1 MKGGYMAA
9 LLYFRAMIKRFLF
22 CILVVLVSVLA
33 NAQKVYEF
41 NSTCQ
46 QAYLEISKLKFN
58 SAKVLLEKAKQQNP
72 NNLIPTLLEN
82 YIDFFPLFLSED
94 ADEYAKFKVRIAE
107 RIALLETGP
116 QTSPFYKFSL
126 SVVYMQKAAIE
137 IKFVEN
143 WRAGWDIRKSFQL
156 VKENKKTFATFA
168 PNDLVMGILQSV
180 TAIVPKGYAALV
192 SLLGMSGSMT
202 EGLKLVNNFMNSSDP
217 YAKLMN
223 SEGTLVYCYLAFYL
237 QNKHAEVF
245 ALIKNK
251 KLDIVNNLS
260 LAYMASNLAINDK
273 QIDYAKSIILNRNK
287 STEYLQIAAWD
298 YELAHVKLYRQEFQE
313 AAQHFETYLAN
324 FKGNFY
330 VKDTYL
336 KLSWCYYLQGNMPA
350 AEAARSNVIKKG
362 ALYTDADKQALQ
374 EAKTGNWQ
382 NITLLKARLLNDGG
396 MNKEAL
402 QVLNAKGFASFTKEE
417 EKLQFNYRYARIND
431 DMRNDAEAIQYYL
444 KTIELGATRKEYFGA
459 RAALQLG
466 EIYERQN
473 KKTIAVSYFQ
483 QCLDMKDHEYKNSL
497 DQKAKSGI
505 ARCTG
510 E

>member
-1 MKGGYMAA
+1 
-9 LLYFRAMIKRFLF
+9 MIKGIVLTICIFL
-22 CILVVLVSVLA
+22 LTTTVKA
-33 NAQKVYEF
+33 EKVYEF

-58 SAKVLLEKAKQQNP
+58 NAKVLIEKAKHQNP
-72 NNLIPTLLEN
+72 DNLITTLLEN

-107 RIALLETGP
+107 RIALLQTGP

-126 SVVYMQKAAIE
+126 SVLYMQKAAIE
-137 IKFVEN
+137 IKFAEH

-156 VKENKKTFATFA
+156 IKENKKTFVTFA
-168 PNDLVMGILQSV
+168 PNDLVLGILQSV
-180 TAIVPKGYAALV
+180 TAVIPKGYAALV

-202 EGLKLVNNFMNSSDP
+202 EGIKLINNFVNSSDP

-223 SEGTLVYCYLAFYL
+223 TESTLVYCYLTFYL

-273 QIDYAKSIILNRNK
+273 QIDYAKNVILNRNK
-287 STEYLQIAAWD
+287 SNEYLQIAAWD
-298 YELAHVKLYRQEFQE
+298 YELAYIKLYKQEFHE
-313 AAQHFETYLAN
+313 AAQYFETYLAN

-336 KLSWCYYLQGNMPA
+336 KLSWCYYLQGNMTA
-350 AEAARSNVIKKG
+350 AEAARNNVIKKG
-362 ALYTDADKQALQ
+362 TLYTDADKQALQ
-374 EAKTGNWQ
+374 EAKTGTWA

-402 QVLNAKGFASFTKEE
+402 QILNAKGIASFTKEE
-417 EKLQFNYRYARIND
+417 EKLQFTYRYARIND
-431 DMRNDAEAIQYYL
+431 DTHNDAEAIQYYL
-444 KTIELGATRKEYFGA
+444 KTIEIGATRKEYFAA

-473 KKTIAVSYFQ
+473 KKTIAISYYQ
-483 QCLDMKDHEYKNSL
+483 QCIDMKDHEYKNSL

>member
-1 MKGGYMAA
+1 MKGGYMAT
-9 LLYFRAMIKRFLF
+9 LLYFRAMIQRFLF
-22 CILVVLVSVLA
+22 CICVILFSVLA

-46 QAYLEISKLKFN
+46 QAYLEISKLKFTN
-58 SAKVLLEKAKQQNP
+58 AKVLLDKAKQQNP

-107 RIALLETGP
+107 RITLLETGP

-137 IKFVEN
+137 IKFAEN
-143 WRAGWDIRKSFQL
+143 WKAGWDIRKSFQL
-156 VKENKKTFATFA
+156 IKENKRNFTTFA

-180 TAIVPKGYAALV
+180 TAVVPKGYTALI
-192 SLLGMSGSMT
+192 SLLGITGSMT
-202 EGLKLVNNFMNSSDP
+202 EGLKQIEGFINSSDP

-223 SEGTLVYCYLAFYL
+223 AEGTLIYCYLTFYL
-237 QNKHAEVF
+237 QNKRAEVF

-251 KLDIVNNLS
+251 KLDLVNNLS
-260 LAYMASNLAINDK
+260 FALMASSLAVNDK
-273 QIDYAKSIILNRNK
+273 KIEYAKSIILNRNK
-287 STEYLQIAAWD
+287 SNEYLQIAAWD
-298 YELAHVKLYRQEFQE
+298 YELGHIKLYRQEFQE
-313 AAQHFETYLAN
+313 AAQHFESYLAN
-324 FKGNFY
+324 FKGNYY
-330 VKDTYL
+330 VKETYL

-350 AEAARSNVIKKG
+350 AEAARNNVIKKG
-362 ALYTDADKQALQ
+362 TTNADADKQALQ
-374 EAKTGNWQ
+374 EARNSGWPNVL
-382 NITLLKARLLNDGG
+382 LLKTRLLNDGG

-402 QVLNAKGFASFTKEE
+402 QLLNAKGITSFTKEE

-431 DMRNDAEAIQYYL
+431 DLHNDTEAIKYYI
-444 KTIELGATRKEYFGA
+444 KTIEMGATRKEYFAA
-459 RAALQLG
+459 RAALQIG

-483 QCLDMKDHEYKNSL
+483 QCIDMKDHEYKNSL
-497 DQKAKSGI
+497 DQKAKAAI

>member
-1 MKGGYMAA
+1 
-9 LLYFRAMIKRFLF
+9 MIKGIVLTICIFL
-22 CILVVLVSVLA
+22 LTTTVKA
-33 NAQKVYEF
+33 EKVYEF

-58 SAKVLLEKAKQQNP
+58 NAKVLLEKAKQQNP
-72 NNLIPTLLEN
+72 ENLIPSLLEN

-156 VKENKKTFATFA
+156 IKENKKTFVTFA

-180 TAIVPKGYAALV
+180 TAVVPKGYAALV
-192 SLLGMSGSMT
+192 SLLGMNGSMS
-202 EGLKLVNNFMNSSDP
+202 EGLKLINNFVNSSDP

-223 SEGTLVYCYLAFYL
+223 AEGTLVYCYLAFYL

-260 LAYMASNLAINDK
+260 LTYMASNLAINDK

-287 STEYLQIAAWD
+287 SNEYLQIAAWD
-298 YELAHVKLYRQEFQE
+298 YELAYIKLYKQEFHE
-313 AAQHFETYLAN
+313 AAQYFETYLAN

-336 KLSWCYYLQGNMPA
+336 KLSWCYYLQGNMTA
-350 AEAARSNVIKKG
+350 AEAARNNVIKKG

-374 EAKTGNWQ
+374 EAKTGTWA

-402 QVLNAKGFASFTKEE
+402 QLLNTKGFSSFTKEE
-417 EKLQFNYRYARIND
+417 EKLQFTYRYARIND

-444 KTIELGATRKEYFGA
+444 KTIEIGATRKEYFAA
-459 RAALQLG
+459 RAALQIA

-473 KKTIAVSYFQ
+473 KKTIAVSYYQ
-483 QCLDMKDHEYKNSL
+483 KCLDMKDHEYKNSL

>member
-9 LLYFRAMIKRFLF
+9 LLYFRAMIQRFLF
-22 CILVVLVSVLA
+22 CICVMLISVLA

-58 SAKVLLEKAKQQNP
+58 NAKALLDKAKQQNS

-94 ADEYAKFKVRIAE
+94 ADEYVKFKVRIAE

-126 SVVYMQKAAIE
+126 SLVYMQKAAIE
-137 IKFVEN
+137 IKFAEN
-143 WRAGWDIRKSFQL
+143 WKAGWDIRKSFQL
-156 VKENKKTFATFA
+156 IKENKKTFATFA
-168 PNDLVMGILQSV
+168 PNDFVMGILQSV
-180 TAIVPKGYAALV
+180 TAVVPKGYTALI
-192 SLLGMSGSMT
+192 SLLGMTGSMT
-202 EGLKLVNNFMNSSDP
+202 EGLKQIEGFINSSDP

-223 SEGTLVYCYLAFYL
+223 AEGTLIYCYLAFYL
-237 QNKHAEVF
+237 QNKRADVF

-251 KLDIVNNLS
+251 KLDLVNNLS
-260 LAYMASNLAINDK
+260 FALMASSLAVNDK
-273 QIDYAKSIILNRNK
+273 KIDYAKSIILNRNK
-287 STEYLQIAAWD
+287 SNEYLQIGAWD
-298 YELAHVKLYRQEFQE
+298 YELGHINLYRQEFQE

-324 FKGNFY
+324 FKGNYY
-330 VKDTYL
+330 VKETYL

-350 AEAARSNVIKKG
+350 AEAAKNNVLKKG
-362 ALYTDADKQALQ
+362 NINSDADKQALQ
-374 EAKTGNWQ
+374 EVKNSGWPNV
-382 NITLLKARLLNDGG
+382 TLLKARLLNDGG

-402 QVLNAKGFASFTKEE
+402 QLLNVKGIASFVKEE

-431 DMRNDAEAIQYYL
+431 DLHNDAEAVKYYL
-444 KTIELGATRKEYFGA
+444 KTIEIGATRKEYFAA
-459 RAALQLG
+459 RAALQIG

-483 QCLDMKDHEYKNSL
+483 MCLDMKDHEYKNSL